1 MLNTW
6 IDNAENRFV
15 TCLINN
21 QLKAFSTKKK
31 NKQTKPNKI
40 RKKTPKNPTPQKKK
54 PIKQKKKTPKNIA

>member
-21 QLKAFSTKKK
+21 QLKVFSTKKK
-31 NKQTKPNKI
+31 TSKQNQTKLE
-40 RKKTPKNPTPQKKK
+40 KKNQKTQ
-54 PIKQKKKTPKNIA
+54 PLKKKTQ